1 MTIGECIRK
10 ARKKAGLTQL
20 QLAEQSGVA
29 TISIHQYESG
39 KRQPRLE
46 PLRQIALALG
56 VTVSDLVDPS
66 YWSTLTDEDK
76 ENAFSSDVPAVATP
90 TPSARDRVNAAM
102 DQMTPAGQSRVADYA
117 EDILLRYKA
126 GKATQK
132 GGESTPPAREGNDT
146 TPEEKPPESP

>member
-56 VTVSDLVDPS
+56 VTVSDLVDPG

-76 ENAFSSDVPAVATP
+76 ESAFSSDAPAVATP
-90 TPSARDRVNAAM
+90 TPSARDRVIAAM
-102 DQMTPAGQSRVADYA
+102 DQMTLEGQGKVADYA
-117 EDILLRYKA
+117 EDILPRYR
-126 GKATQK
+126 ATAAP
-132 GGESTPPAREGNDT
+132 ESTPALQEGKDT
-146 TPEEKPPESP
+146 TPEEKPPTGP